1 MNVLE
6 AILGDGD
13 GAKDDF
19 DNEIANTTSM
29 KRSKYFFVTM
39 CVSKFLSSDYS
50 LNLEPERNF
59 YASIVIHRNH
69 ESAQYK

>member
-13 GAKDDF
+13 GSKDDF

-29 KRSKYFFVTM
+29 KRSM
-39 CVSKFLSSDYS
+39 HFL
-50 LNLEPERNF
+50 LNIIMNLR
-59 YASIVIHRNH
+59 VI
-69 ESAQYK
+69 K